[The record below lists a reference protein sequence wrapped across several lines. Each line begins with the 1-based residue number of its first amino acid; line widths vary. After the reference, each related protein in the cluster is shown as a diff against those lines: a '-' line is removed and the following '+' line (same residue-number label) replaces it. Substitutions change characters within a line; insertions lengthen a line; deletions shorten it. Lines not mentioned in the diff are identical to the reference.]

1 MILSLSGHR
10 NELDGGNK
18 EEDALFF
25 EHKIN
30 SQYEKHKR
38 YEMVGAELLVLK
50 KGKREHGE
58 YGERNHLL
66 DNL

>member
-25 EHKIN
+25 EHEIPNQNTEPQPITENTAQHITK
-30 SQYEKHKR
+30 STH
-38 YEMVGAELLVLK
+38 
-50 KGKREHGE
+50 
-58 YGERNHLL
+58 
-66 DNL
+66 